1 MGEDEDKVILA
12 IEADDDAS
20 QKIDNVTRSLRNL
33 DRQSGNMGNTNN
45 SWATNFAKGFE
56 NAVSSINSATRQ
68 YNNIMSG
75 FNRSVR
81 NLVMDMGSA
90 IYDFTSDSINNFT
103 EFSEQHAKTLGAMS
117 ADYQKTAEDQ
127 AKFFQDA
134 QRLKEQA
141 MQLGTYGV
149 TGQGALMNVTEVS
162 EAQTELIKAGVSAS
176 DITNPNS
183 NITRDVLTFA
193 QANDLDTASAVEFA
207 VSLGNQFGVDKSD
220 WGSMLDKVSHTA
232 DMSIVDVRDIV
243 TSMKWAGGITSGLGR
258 DLEETL
264 GMISVLG
271 DFGLKGS
278 QAGTGIQA
286 LMTRLLTG
294 DTTVI
299 TQAQA
304 EVAPGNALEKF
315 YEFEKIAKPDG
326 NLLPMSDIVEELDT
340 VMADMTDEEQ
350 AWFAKKLFGLYQM
363 KSAYALLNGDETDL
377 NDVIEEIKNQ
387 SDGTNEDKLNKL
399 TESQYGKLTSLSNL
413 WEGIKTDFGDRLNPF
428 VDAVRDELFNF
439 AKNDGNYDINFDN
452 LQSAL
457 NESCDLIEEKYG
469 SAIASAINGIG
480 DFAIDF
486 TQIGVE
492 IAPALGEGLVETF
505 SSIFQGNFFGKDSM
519 AENWSE
525 MIDNMEL
532 AVDELPED
540 LQGLGDAIVGV
551 IDWFGKLTAINVAS
565 NIAELISSL
574 LQILTIAGGAMI
586 NVAGGV
592 IVNGAAVTTG
602 AGTSY
607 TQWGMGAAG
616 AGTAT
621 QGTGGISTAARGASG
636 AGVVSG
642 STVVGTADDV
652 ARALGTS
659 ADDVVGMLGRQA
671 TYSVDDIAK
680 AFGTSADDVVSAL
693 GIASKNVS
701 KLSKFGKGLGAL
713 GIGVEVA
720 TTGYEAYQSFSSGDN
735 KGGVEAISGG
745 AGSIAGGLG
754 GAKLGAAIG
763 TAIAP
768 GIGTAI
774 GGVLG
779 AIAGSF
785 AGDWAGKKVGG
796 SIYDA
801 NSYDKA
807 NGYKRLTTTGIEYK
821 SHLAELQAQYDKLV
835 EAGEGDTVAAYKLR
849 NQISELDD
857 AFNTMG
863 NLTIANLIAK
873 TEELATTVD
882 GIGEIQAEKNAAAE
896 TTADQAKSQIASL
909 DAMPDKKDDNQK
921 QIAQGIIDQLNT
933 QYNMGLEMDE
943 TGKLNMTTGEMWDA
957 VNNATKQT
965 KADANS
971 EALTSYLAQY
981 QQAQATLYEAEKTE
995 DDAHKTYKTNPDSDR
1010 YRAEWDAALE
1020 AKGKAGIELDNL
1032 EAAIRQ
1038 CYADM
1043 GYATDE
1049 IDQMMKDLAE
1059 SSARTTEVDTYN
1071 KEKELGM
1078 HEEKSEAVPVEEE
1091 PKKTY
1096 GTVKDTQDNLR
1107 YIELQKENPELI
1119 DLGEKLSAS
1128 KVGSLSAKE
1137 WSIALAN
1144 DNGKSEYEKLA
1155 TDDRKAF
1162 KDAWINAFSEEDW
1175 SDWEADFKDK
1185 RTSTQKYTD
1194 SESLDH
1200 LMIKVTSDNQYSQ
1213 YYDKSLDNRGYGYN
1227 VWTGTEE
1234 QYETWLSG
1242 KSFMG
1247 TGSSKKGDTSDAY
1260 TLDDVSEACK
1270 GGITDGLGQYYSLED
1285 SALDGLMVK
1294 ITPDNEY
1301 SQYYDKS
1308 FDNRGHGYNV
1318 WTGTAQEYEAWSS
1331 KQHFTS
1337 DGQNLKGDATNAYI
1351 LDDMDISEA
1360 CKEGIIE
1367 GSKEVRQDKSDGKP
1381 DGKSDDIINN
1391 TKNDINSGKSTS
1403 DIVAERKD
1411 ILGIDTNKSD
1421 VSDIINNTKNDLN
1434 NGKINMSNVVSS
1446 YKDILGIDTNKSNDI
1461 KDDINS
1467 GKSTVDIVAERKDI
1481 LGIDTNRADNKATQ
1495 GGTIS
1500 NILSQL
1506 FNSNKI
1512 TQDKNKGTDTSTSTN
1527 NKDNKITNVND
1538 IANACKNGIIQGLS
1552 QSKNETKTSN
1562 MYPQP
1567 LNINTNNKATQGE
1580 IRIPYIFSHLLNSDN
1595 KTQNGTKTPSISS
1608 QPISLGKTTQDNN
1621 NQINV
1626 DDISKACKDG
1636 IIQGLGQY
1644 KEDKEVSKDN
1654 DQINAGEVNIN
1665 TASSTLTGEVQ
1676 IPNIVPQQ
1684 MMFSQPLGKGNNAI
1698 QNEINNQINIDDTVT
1713 MQPQFTV
1720 SAPNVNVDV
1729 NVDQSG
1735 RVAKSVSIL
1744 NPGQGTLLNNWY
1756 SRISSQYGKTTK

>member
-20 QKIDNVTRSLRNL
+20 QKIDNVTRSLRDL
-33 DRQSGNMGNTNN
+33 DKQSGNMSNTNN

-56 NAVSSINSATRQ
+56 NTVDSINKAARW

-75 FNRSVR
+75 FNRTVR
-81 NLVMDMGSA
+81 NLVTDMGSA

-243 TSMKWAGGITSGLGR
+243 TSMKWAGGITAGLDR

-286 LMTRLLTG
+286 LITRLLTG

-377 NDVIEEIKNQ
+377 NDVVEEIKNQ
-387 SDGTNEDKLNKL
+387 SDGTNEDKLSKL
-399 TESQYGKLTSLSNL
+399 TESQYGQLTSLSNL

-469 SAIASAINGIG
+469 SAIASAISGIG

-486 TQIGVE
+486 TQVGVE

-540 LQGLGDAIVGV
+540 LQGLGDAIVGA

-592 IVNGAAVTTG
+592 IVNGSAVTTG

-607 TQWGMGAAG
+607 TQWGNGTAG
-616 AGTAT
+616 AGTSA
-621 QGTGGISTAARGASG
+621 QGTGGNITRGASG

-652 ARALGTS
+652 AKAFGTS
-659 ADDVVGMLGRQA
+659 ADDVVGILGKQA
-671 TYSVDDIAK
+671 AYSVDDVAK

-701 KLSKFGKGLGAL
+701 KISKFGKGLGAL

-735 KGGVEAISGG
+735 KGGVEAIAGG

-801 NSYDKA
+801 A
-807 NGYKRLTTTGIEYK
+807 NPGSKIDGYKRLTTKGVEYR
-821 SHLAELQAQYDKLV
+821 SHLAELQAQYNKLV
-835 EAGEGDTVAAYKLR
+835 EAGEGDTVAAYKLK
-849 NQISELDD
+849 NQISALDD

-863 NLTIANLIAK
+863 DLTIANLIAK

-882 GIGEIQAEKNAAAE
+882 GIGEIQAEKNATAE
-896 TTADQAKSQIASL
+896 TAADHAKSLIASL
-909 DAMPDKKDDNQK
+909 DAMPDNKDDNQK
-921 QIAQGIIDQLNT
+921 QTAQSIIDQLNT
-933 QYNMGLEMDE
+933 QYDMGLEMDE
-943 TGKLNMTTGEMWDA
+943 TGKFNMTTGEMWDT
-957 VNNATKQT
+957 VNNSTKQT
-965 KADANS
+965 KADANN

-981 QQAQATLYEAEKTE
+981 QQAQATLYKANKTE
-995 DDAHKTYKTNPDSDR
+995 KDAYGDYSNAHGDAKEKY
-1010 YRAEWDAALE
+1010 AQEWYSALDA
-1020 AKGKAGIELDNL
+1020 KSKAQIEFDNL
-1032 EAAIRQ
+1032 DAAIRQ
-1038 CYADM
+1038 SYADM
-1043 GYATDE
+1043 GYTTDE
-1049 IDQMMKDLAE
+1049 INQMMKDLAE
-1059 SSARTTEVDTYN
+1059 SSARATEVDTYN

-1078 HEEKSEAVPVEEE
+1078 HKEKSNATPAEEE

-1096 GTVKDTQDNLR
+1096 GAAKDMQDNLK
-1107 YIELQKENPELI
+1107 YIELQIENPELI
-1119 DLGEKLSAS
+1119 DLGEKLSKS
-1128 KVGSLSAKE
+1128 NVGSLTAKE
-1137 WSIALAN
+1137 WSVALAS

-1194 SESLDH
+1194 SGSLDH
-1200 LMIKVTSDNQYSQ
+1200 LMIRVTADNQYSQ
-1213 YYDKSLDNRGYGYN
+1213 YYDKSLDSRGSGYN
-1227 VWTGTEE
+1227 IWTGTKE
-1234 QYETWLSG
+1234 QYETWYSG
-1242 KSFMG
+1242 KSFIG
-1247 TGSSKKGDTSDAY
+1247 TGDSKKGDISDAY

-1270 GGITDGLGQYYSLED
+1270 SGITDGLGQYYSLKD
-1285 SALDGLMVK
+1285 SALDELMVK

-1308 FDNRGHGYNV
+1308 LDNRGHGYNV
-1318 WTGTAQEYEAWSS
+1318 WTGTKEQYEAWSS
-1331 KQHFTS
+1331 KQKFTS

-1367 GSKEVRQDKSDGKP
+1367 GSKEARQDKSDGKP
-1381 DGKSDDIINN
+1381 DVNDIINN
-1391 TKNDINSGKSTS
+1391 TKNDINNGRSIA
-1403 DIVAERKD
+1403 DMVAERKN
-1411 ILGIDTNKSD
+1411 ILSIDTNKTD
-1421 VSDIINNTKNDLN
+1421 
-1434 NGKINMSNVVSS
+1434 
-1446 YKDILGIDTNKSNDI
+1446 KD
-1461 KDDINS
+1461 
-1467 GKSTVDIVAERKDI
+1467 
-1481 LGIDTNRADNKATQ
+1481 
-1495 GGTIS
+1495 
-1500 NILSQL
+1500 
-1506 FNSNKI
+1506 
-1512 TQDKNKGTDTSTSTN
+1512 
-1527 NKDNKITNVND
+1527 KDNT
-1538 IANACKNGIIQGLS
+1538 
-1552 QSKNETKTSN
+1552 
-1562 MYPQP
+1562 
-1567 LNINTNNKATQGE
+1567 
-1580 IRIPYIFSHLLNSDN
+1580 
-1595 KTQNGTKTPSISS
+1595 
-1608 QPISLGKTTQDNN
+1608 
-1621 NQINV
+1621 NQI
-1626 DDISKACKDG
+1626 DLGDISKACKDG

-1644 KEDKEVSKDN
+1644 KEDKETSKDT

-1676 IPNIVPQQ
+1676 IPNIVPQRT
-1684 MMFSQPLGKGNNAI
+1684 MFPQSLGVGDSAI

-1756 SRISSQYGKTTK
+1756 SRTSSQYGKTTK

>member
-45 SWATNFAKGFE
+45 NWATNLARGFE
-56 NAVSSINSATRQ
+56 NTVNSMNNAIRH

-141 MQLGTYGV
+141 MQFGTYGV
-149 TGQGALMNVTEVS
+149 TGQGALMNLTEVS
-162 EAQTELIKAGVSAS
+162 ESQTELIKACVSAN

-304 EVAPGNALEKF
+304 EIAPGDALEKF
-315 YEFEKIAKPDG
+315 YEFEKVAKPDG
-326 NLLPMSDIVEELDT
+326 NLLPMSDVIEELDAA
-340 VMADMTDEEQ
+340 MSDMNDEEQ

-387 SDGTNEDKLNKL
+387 SGGTNEDKLSKL
-399 TESQYGKLTSLSNL
+399 IESQYGQLTSLSNL
-413 WEGIKTDFGDRLNPF
+413 WDGIKTDFGDRLNPF

-469 SAIASAINGIG
+469 SAIANAINGIG

-486 TQIGVE
+486 TQVGAE
-492 IAPALGEGLVETF
+492 IAPILGEGLVETF
-505 SSIFQGNFFGKDSM
+505 SSIFNGNFFGKDSM

-565 NIAELISSL
+565 NIAELITSL

-592 IVNGAAVTTG
+592 IVNGSAVTTG

-607 TQWGMGAAG
+607 TQWGRGAAG
-616 AGTAT
+616 AGTT
-621 QGTGGISTAARGASG
+621 ARGASG

-659 ADDVVGMLGRQA
+659 VDDVVGTLGEQA
-671 TYSVDDIAK
+671 AYSVDDIAK

-720 TTGYEAYQSFSSGDN
+720 TTGYSAYQSFSSGDN

-801 NSYDKA
+801 A
-807 NGYKRLTTTGIEYK
+807 NPDSKIDGYQRLTTKGIEYK

-857 AFNTMG
+857 AFNAMG
-863 NLTIANLIAK
+863 DLTIANLIAK

-882 GIGEIQAEKNAAAE
+882 DIGKIQTEKNTAAE
-896 TTADQAKSQIASL
+896 TTADQAKSHIASL

-995 DDAHKTYKTNPDSDR
+995 DDARKNYDSNPDSNR
-1010 YRAEWDAALE
+1010 YRQEWTSAIE
-1020 AKGKAGIELDNL
+1020 AKGRADAELDNL
-1032 EAAIRQ
+1032 EDAIRQ
-1038 CYADM
+1038 CYVDM
-1043 GYATDE
+1043 GYTTNE
-1049 IDQMMKDLAE
+1049 IDQMMKNLAE
-1059 SSARTTEVDTYN
+1059 SSAKATEVDTYN

-1096 GTVKDTQDNLR
+1096 GAVKDTQDDLR

-1119 DLGEKLSAS
+1119 DLGKTLNAS

-1137 WSIALAN
+1137 WSLALA
-1144 DNGKSEYEKLA
+1144 DNSAKSEYEKLA

-1162 KDAWINAFSEEDW
+1162 KDAWIKAFGEADW
-1175 SDWEADFKDK
+1175 NNWEADLGDK

-1194 SESLDH
+1194 SKSLDH
-1200 LMIKVTSDNQYSQ
+1200 LMIRVTSDNQYSQ
-1213 YYDKSLDNRGYGYN
+1213 YYDKSLDNRGNGYS
-1227 VWTGTEE
+1227 VWTGTKE
-1234 QYETWLSG
+1234 QYETWVSG
-1242 KSFMG
+1242 KSFVG
-1247 TGSSKKGDTSDAY
+1247 TGDSKKGDISDAY

-1270 GGITDGLGQYYSLED
+1270 SGITDGLGQYYSLED

-1308 FDNRGHGYNV
+1308 LDNRGHGYNV
-1318 WTGTAQEYEAWSS
+1318 WTGTAQEYEVWSS

-1367 GSKEVRQDKSDGKP
+1367 GSREARQDKSD
-1381 DGKSDDIINN
+1381 DKSDSKTNVNDIINN
-1391 TKNDINSGKSTS
+1391 TKNDIDNGKSVADIVAEHKDILGINTKSDSKTNVNDIINNTKNDISSGKSTAN
-1403 DIVAERKD
+1403 IVAERKD
-1411 ILGIDTNKSD
+1411 ILGIN
-1421 VSDIINNTKNDLN
+1421 
-1434 NGKINMSNVVSS
+1434 
-1446 YKDILGIDTNKSNDI
+1446 
-1461 KDDINS
+1461 
-1467 GKSTVDIVAERKDI
+1467 
-1481 LGIDTNRADNKATQ
+1481 TNRADNKATQ
-1495 GGTIS
+1495 GGTTIS

-1512 TQDKNKGTDTSTSTN
+1512 TQDKNKGADTSTN

-1562 MYPQP
+1562 VYPQP

-1580 IRIPYIFSHLLNSDN
+1580 IRIPYIFSQLLNSDN

-1608 QPISLGKTTQDNN
+1608 QPISLGKTTQSDT

-1676 IPNIVPQQ
+1676 IPNIVSQQ
-1684 MMFSQPLGKGNNAI
+1684 MMFPQPLNKGNSAI

-1744 NPGQGTLLNNWY
+1744 NPGQGSLLNNWY